1 MRFSFSLRNTG
12 EVAAKMIISRILL
25 AHHVGD
31 IVDDAHHVGQVGH
44 GGLHVIWGQGVVAG
58 DAEDQEEQ
66 YYFGKEFYSYN
77 ILNCCNKKK
86 I

>member
-12 EVAAKMIISRILL
+12 EVAARMIIRRILL
-25 AHHVGD
+25 AHH
-31 IVDDAHHVGQVGH
+31 IGQVGH
-44 GGLHVIWGQGVVAG
+44 GGLHVVGGQGVVAG
-58 DAEDQEEQ
+58 DAKDQENQ
-66 YYFGKEFYSYN
+66 YHFGKEFYSYN